1 MMVSTPEPLAAAPP
15 PLWRNLWQL
24 AVSALRSDHA
34 HVRILS
40 GSMIM
45 LLGSVGVSGVN
56 FVYNMVTA
64 RLLGPT
70 DFGHIT
76 VAVTLLMF
84 ASAIT
89 LAFQLLC
96 AKFVARNESLA
107 SKKKVI
113 SDLHKKS
120 WLVSTLVALGL
131 VLSSSALT
139 RYLHLPYRSIVL
151 FLALGVWFYIPL
163 GVRRGAIQGMC
174 AFPRLAS
181 NFMLE
186 VGVKFVGAVVFIEL
200 LLHTGLGPAVMGA
213 IAAITLSVIA
223 AYFLPPLT
231 PHLRGRE
238 PRNLAQVCTPASA
251 QEGIQAIVFFIGQ
264 VLITNT
270 DMIMVKHFFAP
281 REAGLYAAVA
291 LVGRV
296 LYFVSWSLVSAMFP
310 VTANAH
316 KQDANFSVL
325 AIPLGLVLLISGSF
339 VAITFF
345 IPHLIM
351 RLVFGAAFHMP
362 SEGLLSLYAA
372 ATGVYALSVVL
383 IAFEMS
389 RKIANTAWLQ
399 LLFSGLIVA
408 GIYFFHSDLQEV
420 VMVQMVLMSLM
431 LVIVSLPFVR
441 VHLRQV
447 TRFVDERRA
456 A

>member
-1 MMVSTPEPLAAAPP
+1 MIVASPETVATVP
-15 PLWRNLWQL
+15 PLWRNRWQQ
-24 AVSALRSDHA
+24 AVSALRRNRTHA
-34 HVRILS
+34 AILG

-89 LAFQLLC
+89 LAFQLVC

-107 SKKKVI
+107 GKKKVI
-113 SDLHKKS
+113 RDLHKKS

-131 VLSSSALT
+131 VLSSGALT
-139 RYLHLPYRSIVL
+139 RYLNLPTRSIVL
-151 FLALGVWFYIPL
+151 FLALGIWFYVPL

-181 NFMLE
+181 NF
-186 VGVKFVGAVVFIEL
+186 F
-200 LLHTGLGPAVMGA
+200 PAVMGA

-231 PHLRGRE
+231 PHLRARD
-238 PRNLAQVCTPASA
+238 PQDLVYACTPASA
-251 QEGIQAIVFFIGQ
+251 QEGMQAIVFFIGQ

-270 DMIMVKHFFAP
+270 DMVMVKHFFAP
-281 REAGLYAAVA
+281 REAGVYAAIA

-310 VTANAH
+310 ITANAQ
-316 KQDANFSVL
+316 KPDENFSVV
-325 AIPLGLVLLISGSF
+325 AVPLGSVLVISAGF
-339 VAITFF
+339 VAITAM
-345 IPHLIM
+345 IPHFIM
-351 RLVFGAAFHMP
+351 HLVFGAAFHMP

-383 IAFEMS
+383 IAYEMS

-408 GIYFFHSDLQEV
+408 GIYFFHADLQEV
-420 VMVQMVLMSLM
+420 VMVQLVLMSLM
-431 LVIVSLPFVR
+431 LVIVSLPFMR
-441 VHLRQV
+441 VHIRRV
-447 TRFVDERRA
+447 TRFVEERRTA
-456 A
+456 

>member
-1 MMVSTPEPLAAAPP
+1 MIVASPETVATVP
-15 PLWRNLWQL
+15 PLWRICWQQ
-24 AVSALRSDHA
+24 AVSALRRNRTQA
-34 HVRILS
+34 AILG

-89 LAFQLLC
+89 LAFQLVC

-107 SKKKVI
+107 GKKKVI
-113 SDLHKKS
+113 RDLHKKS

-131 VLSSSALT
+131 VLSSSAVT
-139 RYLHLPYRSIVL
+139 RYLNLPTRSIVL
-151 FLALGVWFYIPL
+151 FLALGIWFYVPL

-181 NFMLE
+181 NFLLE
-186 VGVKFVGAVVFIEL
+186 VGVKFVAAVAFIEF
-200 LLHTGLGPAVMGA
+200 LLHTGLAPAVMGA

-231 PHLRGRE
+231 PHLRVRD
-238 PRNLAQVCTPASA
+238 PQDLVYACTPASA

-270 DMIMVKHFFAP
+270 DMVMVKHFFAP
-281 REAGLYAAVA
+281 REAGVYAAIA

-310 VTANAH
+310 ITASAQ
-316 KQDANFSVL
+316 KPDANFSVV
-325 AIPLGLVLLISGSF
+325 AVPLSLVLVISAGF
-339 VAITFF
+339 VAITAM
-345 IPHLIM
+345 IPHFIM
-351 RLVFGAAFHMP
+351 HLVFGAAFRMP

-383 IAFEMS
+383 IAYEMS

-399 LLFSGLIVA
+399 LLFSGLIVT
-408 GIYFFHSDLQEV
+408 GIYFFHADLQEV
-420 VMVQMVLMSLM
+420 VMVQLVLMSLM
-431 LVIVSLPFVR
+431 LVIVSLPFMR
-441 VHLRQV
+441 VHIRRV
-447 TRFVDERRA
+447 TRFVEERRTA
-456 A
+456 